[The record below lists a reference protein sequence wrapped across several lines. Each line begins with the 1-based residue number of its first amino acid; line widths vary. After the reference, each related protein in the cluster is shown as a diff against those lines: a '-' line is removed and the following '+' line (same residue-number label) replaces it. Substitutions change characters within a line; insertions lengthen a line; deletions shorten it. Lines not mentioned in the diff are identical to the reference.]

1 MNISNMHTFNK
12 NTFNTSN
19 IISNTHA
26 TNTPSTIKYNLDA
39 NAGLPISYDDLLYYT
54 NIETSINNINGWS

>member
-19 IISNTHA
+19 IIS
-26 TNTPSTIKYNLDA
+26 NTPSTIKYNLDA

>member
-1 MNISNMHTFNK
+1 MNIFTTNTHTFK
-12 NTFNTSN
+12 TSNTSN
-19 IISNTHA
+19 
-26 TNTPSTIKYNLDA
+26 TPSNIKYNLDA